1 MLCKVIFAISDFLV
15 FIKNISVDPSTTTE
29 WTLSIQR
36 NCSTVCGN
44 PCSKRAQ
51 LLKCNKLQKSKV
63 KADIRV
69 DPEEV
74 ATLVAEVRF
83 TSSWYSLWRASEG
96 GQP

>member
-15 FIKNISVDPSTTTE
+15 FIKNINIDPSTTTE
-29 WTLSIQR
+29 WTLSIQT
-36 NCSTVCGN
+36 NCSTVATQY
-44 PCSKRAQ
+44 AQ
-51 LLKCNKLQKSKV
+51 
-63 KADIRV
+63 KAKEDIRV

-74 ATLVAEVRF
+74 STLVAEVRF